1 MFPHYKAA
9 LLRKSQCL
17 THGWVPDTTIIN
29 LALITS
35 FLLIQFPNRTSTKLS
50 ISAPSSL
57 SQINILG
64 EQVWSYHSFLKV
76 WVPTAHE
83 LKYKLHSSS
92 FEFFNDLKFTYF
104 PFISLSHTKRPIK
117 PILTSH
123 TQILYSFCF
132 PQIIFRSWYYFI
144 SNSTSPNPLNS
155 VLKASS
161 LKVFGIV
168 TKIIFYPSFE
178 WCYGLN
184 ICVDSK
190 FICWVLTPN
199 VTVLREKACEKVV
212 EVK

>member
-1 MFPHYKAA
+1 MYVSPLQSCLIEEESMFD
-9 LLRKSQCL
+9 SQ
-17 THGWVPDTTIIN
+17 WVLDTTIIDS
-29 LALITS
+29 ALITS

-50 ISAPSSL
+50 ILAPSSL

-64 EQVWSYHSFLKV
+64 EQLWSYHSFLKV

-104 PFISLSHTKRPIK
+104 PFISLSHTRRPIK
-117 PILTSH
+117 QILTSH

-155 VLKASS
+155 VLKASFS
-161 LKVFGIV
+161 KSFWHSHQNHILSFFWMVLWTKCLCRLKIHMLSPNPQRDCTQG
-168 TKIIFYPSFE
+168 E
-178 WCYGLN
+178 GLWEGGK
-184 ICVDSK
+184 S
-190 FICWVLTPN
+190 
-199 VTVLREKACEKVV
+199 
-212 EVK
+212 